1 MRILMLLV
9 ACIGFSCTDQ
19 DNPIALTS
27 TPAGKA
33 HVDDAGE
40 CLAISWP
47 CDTEVDSVWTVFY
60 GAAYRFQATAT
71 VSCFRIIWRVIRRD
85 NTGHQK
91 P

>member
-33 HVDDAGE
+33 HVDDEGE

-60 GAAYRFQATAT
+60 GAAYRFQAHGE
-71 VSCFRIIWRVIRRD
+71 RVLFSHYLDSRN
-85 NTGHQK
+85 NTGPQK